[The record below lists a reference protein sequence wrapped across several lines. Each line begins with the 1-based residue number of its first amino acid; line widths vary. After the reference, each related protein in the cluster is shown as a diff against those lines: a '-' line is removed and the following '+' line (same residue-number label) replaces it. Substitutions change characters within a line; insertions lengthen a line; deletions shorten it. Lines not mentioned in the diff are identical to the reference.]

1 MLLPSRPY
9 RIVFFL
15 FLIIVL
21 IGTPVKV
28 SAASPDKIALAPIT
42 SGSDVIRAINAYRTQ
57 NGIPQLAANSLLS
70 SLAQGQAD
78 YQASIQTVTHTGPG
92 GTSPQDRATAAGYG
106 GGNFFYLSEIIYG
119 GTNAGINDAMTWW
132 KNSSLHNSIMLAARY
147 SEVGAAIAYS
157 GDRAYFTAVLG
168 GPTNSGSSDPGGSG
182 SEDGSGSGNLL
193 DPTDASF
200 LVIPVQI
207 ATPQADGS
215 VIHVVQQGQTI
226 WTIEAI
232 YELIPGTLRE
242 LNDIPSYPYVF
253 PGDELLIRP
262 ASEAIET
269 PAPIQA
275 DETNQKVAL
284 GTPFSYS
291 KRIDATPTG
300 TITIMKPTRAAAGME
315 NREPAANDS
324 DNSAPQSSAARYS
337 AIAALLI
344 LAAVMIGSM
353 FYQKSKQTS
362 ENDV

>member
-1 MLLPSRPY
+1 
-9 RIVFFL
+9 
-15 FLIIVL
+15 
-21 IGTPVKV
+21 
-28 SAASPDKIALAPIT
+28 
-42 SGSDVIRAINAYRTQ
+42 
-57 NGIPQLAANSLLS
+57 
-70 SLAQGQAD
+70 
-78 YQASIQTVTHTGPG
+78 
-92 GTSPQDRATAAGYG
+92 
-106 GGNFFYLSEIIYG
+106 
-119 GTNAGINDAMTWW
+119 
-132 KNSSLHNSIMLAARY
+132 
-147 SEVGAAIAYS
+147 
-157 GDRAYFTAVLG
+157 
-168 GPTNSGSSDPGGSG
+168 
-182 SEDGSGSGNLL
+182 
-193 DPTDASF
+193 
-200 LVIPVQI
+200 VQI